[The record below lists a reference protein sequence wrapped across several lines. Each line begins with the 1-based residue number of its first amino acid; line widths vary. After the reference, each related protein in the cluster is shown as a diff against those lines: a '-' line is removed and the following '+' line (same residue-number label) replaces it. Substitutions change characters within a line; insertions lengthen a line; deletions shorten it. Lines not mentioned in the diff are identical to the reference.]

1 MHPIALMQSMVT
13 ALEGAFAGADVAC
26 SAMAMCAQSPGNC
39 IEEVADE
46 ADNGIACT
54 VAPMRKAKPVS
65 TSTTR
70 LRTATTMTERR

>member
-13 ALEGAFAGADVAC
+13 PLEGAFAGDGVAC
-26 SAMAMCAQSPGNC
+26 SAMAMCAQSPSAFS
-39 IEEVADE
+39 EEVTDE
-46 ADNGIACT
+46 GDNGIACT

-70 LRTATTMTERR
+70 LRTTAMTERR